1 MRPHALRAIS
11 WVVILFPLIGGS
23 GIDAAEPPSAATVVW
38 PGDVRSPAVC
48 VGKTGWYASVVPVD
62 VPIDSIT
69 GAFLVRAG
77 ANSVGRVLH
86 LDPEER
92 LCLLEAEEPLEGT
105 APVEIPEKTSLN
117 PGQRAGCLSGSSSC
131 RTTVAGKEWAYR
143 GENFH
148 LPLLRMRLSQSGL
161 DCSAGT
167 PLVDDEGGLVGL
179 LTGRGT
185 STQDEVFAIPASRV
199 RKVVEDLKR
208 HRRSGRIWIGLI
220 FHDDSSAPEVVEVK
234 EGSPAEKAE
243 FRTGD
248 VILSLN
254 GDRIDS
260 LAELVEQMHN
270 LSAGESVKFDV
281 LRGVDRVEIS
291 VVPSFAIAEGA
302 R

>member
-1 MRPHALRAIS
+1 MKAIPYALLLPLLLGGTG
-11 WVVILFPLIGGS
+11 LFC
-23 GIDAAEPPSAATVVW
+23 AEPPSAATVVW

-48 VGKTGWYASVVPVD
+48 VGKSDWYASVVPAEVR
-62 VPIDSIT
+62 IDAVT
-69 GAFLVRAG
+69 GALLQRAG
-77 ANSVGRVLH
+77 VNSTGRILH

-92 LCLLEAEEPLEGT
+92 LCLLEAEDPLEGA
-105 APVEIPEKTSLN
+105 APVAIPAKTSLK

-161 DCSAGT
+161 DCRSGT

-185 STQDEVFAIPASRV
+185 STKDEVFAIPASRV

-208 HRRSGRIWIGLI
+208 HRRSGPIWIGLV

-234 EGSPAEKAE
+234 GGSPAEIAE

-248 VILSLN
+248 VILALN
-254 GDRIDS
+254 GERIAS

-270 LSAGESVKFDV
+270 LSAGEAVKFDV
-281 LRGVDRVEIS
+281 LRGVDSVEIS
-291 VVPSFAIAEGA
+291 VTPSFAIAEGA